1 MKKEGDPVSQR
12 GAVPQ
17 ELAGAEE
24 FTAEQLAKV
33 DAIIAKYKGKA
44 GSLIPVLED
53 IQEAIGYL
61 PKEIQK
67 KVALGLRI
75 PLSEIYG
82 VVTFYHFFT
91 MVPRGRNI
99 IRVCLGTACFVGGGA
114 QILDLMTW
122 NLKLQPGHTTPDRRF
137 TLETV
142 RCLGCCGL
150 APVVVIN
157 DDTHRQVKVG
167 RIAKILEDYE

>member
-12 GAVPQ
+12 GAVQQ

-24 FTAEQLAKV
+24 FKPEQLAKV
-33 DAIIAKYKGKA
+33 DAIIAKYKGKP

-99 IRVCLGTACFVGGGA
+99 VRVCLGTACFVGGGA

-157 DDTHRQVKVG
+157 EDFHRQVKVG